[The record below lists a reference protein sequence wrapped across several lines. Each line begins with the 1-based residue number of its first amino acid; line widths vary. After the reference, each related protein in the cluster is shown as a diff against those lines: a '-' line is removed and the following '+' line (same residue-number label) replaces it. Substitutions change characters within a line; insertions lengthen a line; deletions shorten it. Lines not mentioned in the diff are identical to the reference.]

1 MYASI
6 VCTAGVLHGSSQL
19 CVVSR
24 FTDCPR
30 HAAPSGRVSYVAF
43 VVLSASLQ
51 VPFDLSGDRSI
62 FEHLHRVLVEKGSAV
77 VVVAEGAGQDM
88 LGPAGGAD
96 ASGNKKYSDVGKW
109 LAVTP
114 SPSAPSQ
121 P

>member
-1 MYASI
+1 M
-6 VCTAGVLHGSSQL
+6 
-19 CVVSR
+19 
-24 FTDCPR
+24 
-30 HAAPSGRVSYVAF
+30 
-43 VVLSASLQ
+43 
-51 VPFDLSGDRSI
+51 PFDLSGDRSI

-114 SPSAPSQ
+114 SPSAPSL
-121 P
+121 PTSLSLACPYLAAAVTCVMFGRCTLHRARPLYVARCMPSIASFAA

>member
-1 MYASI
+1 M
-6 VCTAGVLHGSSQL
+6 CHLLRSS
-19 CVVSR
+19 C
-24 FTDCPR
+24 C
-30 HAAPSGRVSYVAF
+30 
-43 VVLSASLQ
+43 ASLQ